1 LASPIKKV
9 QEKTKMSMSPFII
22 RLSGLKEGQHEF
34 KFKVEPSFFEQ
45 NKFID
50 EVSGKLNLKVLLDK
64 KINLATLDFEFDGIL
79 NLLCDRCNSEMNYP
93 LNYHDKLYVKFGH
106 ESYDNTDEVIVLHDG
121 DHEMDIT
128 SYIYEFIQLAIPMKK
143 VHDEGECDPEVINKL
158 KEFQLNIDDIE
169 QKQEINNI
177 DPRWEALNKL
187 KSK

>member
-1 LASPIKKV
+1 MTS
-9 QEKTKMSMSPFII
+9 SPFII

-64 KINLATLDFEFDGIL
+64 KLNLATLDFEFDGTLI
-79 NLLCDRCNSEMNYP
+79 LLCDRCNSEMNYP
-93 LNYHDKLYVKFGH
+93 LNYTDKLYIKFGH
-106 ESYDNTDEVIVLHDG
+106 ESYENTDEVIVLHDG

-143 VHDEGECDPEVINKL
+143 VHQEGDCDEEVINKL
-158 KEFQLNIDDIE
+158 KEFQLNKE
-169 QKQEINNI
+169 KENKQDSTNI